1 MIDPVHVPLHVGD
14 RRAAE
19 DRADDRLEVVDDLGP
34 RHVQD
39 VLVAQLGPGPAGDAD
54 RPVGMRLEKVAAG
67 VHHLRLD
74 PEAEV
79 DAQGVHAFGESRQAA
94 GQLALVDEPVAE
106 RRGVVVAPPEPAVI
120 EHEELDAEVARGRR
134 ERDEPVLADVEVRR
148 LPAVEEDRSRAV
160 APRPTGEA
168 FAEQAVECVGQA
180 AEALV
185 GPRQDR
191 LGRLEGLAWLEPPA
205 ERPRVDPE
213 AQPRRAERI
222 DLGLGEEVARVD
234 ERQPDGLTG
243 GLLGRGAA
251 QHEDRVLL
259 MARCAPLAAS
269 RAQARLE
276 SRLVEAELAAPG
288 AGVLDEGP
296 VGIGQVERGAHDG
309 RQRERVRPAVHEPD
323 AARHDRPIAVDRR
336 QHVGGEAARTVDED
350 DLDGLGLGVVLG
362 VRGGQAVEGRLA
374 GSDVVLSIDEL
385 EHAAAVGELD
395 RERRLAEVTA
405 AGRRQLAQGRVRH
418 AVRAPDERMALEV
431 GVIATDVERCPEVEM
446 RERAGRQDPHDV
458 AEPAVVE
465 MELAGRGPPFDGH
478 RLSCRIAV
486 VGAGERWAR
495 AAPMVRRAA
504 ATSPARWGDAPPRGI
519 RACRA
524 DRHRASRRRP
534 RPRP

>member
-1 MIDPVHVPLHVGD
+1 MTDSRWSTTSGRD
-14 RRAAE
+14 MSRTYW
-19 DRADDRLEVVDDLGP
+19 
-34 RHVQD
+34 
-39 VLVAQLGPGPAGDAD
+39 
-54 RPVGMRLEKVAAG
+54 
-67 VHHLRLD
+67 LRSSD
-74 PEAEV
+74 
-79 DAQGVHAFGESRQAA
+79 
-94 GQLALVDEPVAE
+94 
-106 RRGVVVAPPEPAVI
+106 
-120 EHEELDAEVARGRR
+120 RGRPGTPTAQSGCASKR
-134 ERDEPVLADVEVRR
+134 SLRGFTISGSIQRPRSTPRAFTRSASRARPPGSLRSSTNQSPSDEVSSSRR
-148 LPAVEEDRSRAV
+148 PNQPSSSTKSSMPRSRADAASATSRSSPTSKYV
-160 APRPTGEA
+160 ASQLLRRIGRGRSRHVPRARRSRNRPWNASDRPPRPSSVH
-168 FAEQAVECVGQA
+168 VE
-180 AEALV
+180 
-185 GPRQDR
+185 DR
-191 LGRLEGLAWLEPPA
+191 LRRLEGLAWLEPPA

-222 DLGLGEEVARVD
+222 DLSLGEEVARVD

-243 GLLGRGAA
+243 GLLGRWPP

-259 MARCAPLAAS
+259 MARCAPLAAR

-276 SRLVEAELAAPG
+276 SRLVEAELATPG

-323 AARHDRPIAVDRR
+323 AARHDRPVAVDRR

-362 VRGGQAVEGRLA
+362 VRGGQAVESRLS
-374 GSDVVLSIDEL
+374 GSDVVLAIDEL

-504 ATSPARWGDAPPRGI
+504 ATSRARWGDAPPRGI

-534 RPRP
+534 RPRPGSR